1 MGIKQYSPFGIH
13 PSPVM
18 MC

>member
-13 PSPVM
+13 PSW
-18 MC
+18 C